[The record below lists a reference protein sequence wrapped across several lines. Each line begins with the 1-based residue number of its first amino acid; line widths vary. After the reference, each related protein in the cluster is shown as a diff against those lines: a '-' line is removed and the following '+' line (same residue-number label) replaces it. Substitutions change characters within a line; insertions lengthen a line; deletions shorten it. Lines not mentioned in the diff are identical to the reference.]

1 MQAPQKTEASI
12 SVDEA
17 KRDLEKIVQHVAE
30 SSDSVTIEVDGEPKV
45 VMVTVATYLQLQQS
59 KQRARER
66 AAQLMQEAAA
76 RANMSEEDAEALAAE
91 AVMWARDNKEA

>member
-30 SSDSVTIEVDGEPKV
+30 SSDSVTIEVDGEPKAV
-45 VMVTVATYLQLQQS
+45 LVTVATYLQLQQS

-66 AAQLMQEAAA
+66 AAQIVQEAAA
-76 RANMSEEDAEALAAE
+76 RANMSEEEAEELVNE
-91 AVMWARDNKEA
+91 TIQAVRVGQDV